1 MAVAIRLSRDLEKA
15 SPENPQGTRF
25 RKGQILRIEGW
36 IDRPGELNSWGKP
49 YEEWRFWQ
57 NPDIDL
63 SVIFGEEDVA
73 EVYVWQGRCEQCKPE
88 ECVAIWQCPICG
100 EESEY
105 LKPGFNYCT
114 KCRTT
119 KDFKRSFW
127 RERKVDPC
135 SRCRDEYKK
144 ELEKFRDAPWPVHYK
159 KPE

>member
-1 MAVAIRLSRDLEKA
+1 MKMAVAIRLAKDLEKGA
-15 SPENPQGTRF
+15 PDLPRPVHF
-25 RKGQILRIEGW
+25 RKGQIVYIGGP
-36 IDRPGELNSWGKP
+36 IHRPGERYK
-49 YEEWRFWQ
+49 EWSFWE

-63 SVIFGEEDVA
+63 AIIFGKEDVS

-144 ELEKFRDAPWPVHYK
+144 ELEKFQNAPWPVYYK
-159 KPE
+159 KPEE